1 MRIINYGVR
10 DDEIPFFK
18 KYAQEFGIEC
28 ATTSKPLNK
37 ETVILAHG
45 FDAVT
50 DIKPRE
56 YGAEVYSKLKEFG
69 IKYFSLRCAGFDGL
83 DKELADEYGI
93 NFARVP
99 SYSPNAV
106 AEYAVALSLM
116 LIRNLHIGYAR
127 FKNQDYR
134 IDNLIGKEIRDYT
147 VGIIGTGNIGT
158 LAAKIFQS
166 FGAEVIAYDKN
177 PTLTEELEYVSTEE
191 LFKRANLISLHTPL
205 TDDTYHLIDREAIKL
220 MQDGTIIVNTAR
232 GAEIDSEALYEG
244 LTSGKIAG
252 AALDVYEFE
261 EEFYQK
267 DMTACMIED
276 ELFRKIE
283 SLNSTIIT
291 PHMAFNTYR
300 AVENMVKGSLANIKE
315 FCLSGSCS
323 NKL

>member
-18 KYAQEFGIEC
+18 KYAEELGVEC
-28 ATTSKPLNK
+28 ATTAKPLNK
-37 ETVILAHG
+37 ETIILARD

-56 YGAEVYSKLKEFG
+56 YGIEVYSKLSEFG

-83 DKELADEYGI
+83 DNKLAEKYGI

-147 VGIIGTGNIGT
+147 VGIIGTGQIGA

-166 FGAEVIAYDKN
+166 FGAQVIAYDKN
-177 PTLTEELEYVSTEE
+177 PTLTGELEYVTTEE
-191 LFKRANLISLHTPL
+191 LFKKANLISLHTPL
-205 TDDTYHLIDREAIKL
+205 TDETYHLIDKEAINL
-220 MQDGTIIVNTAR
+220 MQAGTIIINTAR

-267 DMTACMIED
+267 DMTARTIKD

-283 SLNSTIIT
+283 SLNTTIIT

-300 AVENMVKGSLANIKE
+300 AVENMVKGSLENVKE
-315 FCLSGSCS
+315 FYDNGSCS